1 MNYKNNVE
9 ITGIVTG
16 TPDLR
21 KIGTRYKCAF
31 TVLTKYAYHKNGEAV
46 IEDTYHRV
54 HVWESSTISEIT
66 LRKVAAGSKVHVTGR
81 HRTLE
86 HLQGEKRTREEIVQ
100 ASKFTVIRQSEPLL
114 CDTQL

>member
-1 MNYKNNVE
+1 MNFKNNVE

-21 KIGTRYKCAF
+21 KVGTRSKCVF
-31 TVLTKYAYHKNGEAV
+31 SVLTKYAYHKNGIPV
-46 IEDTYHRV
+46 IEETYHRV
-54 HVWESSTISEIT
+54 HVWESATIPEMT
-66 LRKVAAGSKVHVTGR
+66 LRKVVSGSKVHVTGR

-86 HLQGEKRTREEIVQ
+86 HLHGERKSREEIVQ
-100 ASKFTVIRQSEPLL
+100 ASKLTVLRQSEPLL